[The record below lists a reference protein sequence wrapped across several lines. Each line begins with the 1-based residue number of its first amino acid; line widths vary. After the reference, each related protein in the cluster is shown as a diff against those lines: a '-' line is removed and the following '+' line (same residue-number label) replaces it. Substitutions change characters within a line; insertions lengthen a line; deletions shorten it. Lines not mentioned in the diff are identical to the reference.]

1 MVMPSSGPLNMG
13 GTSSPVSVAQELGL
27 SLTATITMNDAA
39 VRTLAGVGGTGTTW
53 SMSSLYGKSNSAYFL
68 ALYGPQSS
76 TNLYFGVGS
85 GVDSSGNIYALVN
98 GSVSGN
104 TPYAVTGMAK
114 LDASG
119 GFLWQNTFTTT
130 DLPNREGYAAGVFG
144 ADGNVH
150 GILVTGN
157 NNRTVVTA
165 VSSAGSLLSSRLLTC
180 VNPGSINTVQ
190 DLCVDSSGNRYLT
203 AYVFNSNTSVF
214 SGVFLKMDS
223 AGTIQFQLAAVASSG
238 NRITHLSIDGSN
250 SLYTATPF
258 FDGSLYRLY
267 VSKFNSSGAAQY
279 TRILS
284 PPASNQF
291 YAYSSSTAVDSSGN
305 IYVCSTIQNINTG
318 VGAPVLVKLDSS
330 GSVLWSRS
338 LGGGLSG
345 RSKIALGPDG
355 NVYVATRPEN
365 APRFRVYKY
374 NASGTVQ
381 WIRSLVGAS
390 ASNYPGVQYD
400 FGLSVGADYFSVTCV
415 AAPSSSYSNAL
426 IARLPLDGSK
436 TGTYAVG
443 AVNVT
448 YASATGDAAVTITST
463 SGSSLFSSATLLS
476 SSVAN
481 GSIATT
487 TTTTNRT
494 IV

>member
-1 MVMPSSGPLNMG
+1 MG

-27 SLTATITMNDAA
+27 GLTTTISMNQAN

-119 GFLWQNTFTTT
+119 NFLWQNTFTTT
-130 DLPNREGYAAGVFG
+130 NLPDREGYAAGVFG

-165 VSSAGSLLSSRLLTC
+165 VSSAGSLLSSQLLTC
-180 VNPGSINTVQ
+180 VNPGSINSIQ
-190 DLCVDSSGNRYLT
+190 NLCVDSSGNRYLM
-203 AYVFNSNTSVF
+203 ASIYNSSTTVF
-214 SGVFLKMDS
+214 SYTFLKMNS
-223 AGTIQFQLAAVASSG
+223 AGTIQFQLAALDSSG
-238 NRITHLSIDGSN
+238 FRISNLSIDDSSN
-250 SLYTATPF
+250 LYTNTPF
-258 FDGSLYRLY
+258 FAGVSYSLY

-291 YAYSSSTAVDSSGN
+291 VNYSSSTAADSSGN

-318 VGAPVLVKLDSS
+318 SGAPMLVKLDSS
-330 GSVLWSRS
+330 GTVLWSRS
-338 LGGGLSG
+338 LGGGISD
-345 RSKIALGPDG
+345 RNKVVFGPDG
-355 NVYVATRPEN
+355 NVYVATRPQN
-365 APRFRVYKY
+365 APRFLIYKY

-381 WIRSLVGAS
+381 WIRSLAAAS
-390 ASNYPGVQYD
+390 SNYPGVQYD
-400 FGLSVGADYFSVTCV
+400 LGLSVGTDYFSVVYV

-443 AVNVT
+443 AVSLT
-448 YASATGDAAVTITST
+448 YATASGDTAVTITST
-463 SGSSLFSSATLLS
+463 SGASPFISQTNLS
-476 SSVAN
+476 SSTAN
-481 GSIATT
+481 GSISTT
-487 TTTTNRT
+487 TTTTNIR